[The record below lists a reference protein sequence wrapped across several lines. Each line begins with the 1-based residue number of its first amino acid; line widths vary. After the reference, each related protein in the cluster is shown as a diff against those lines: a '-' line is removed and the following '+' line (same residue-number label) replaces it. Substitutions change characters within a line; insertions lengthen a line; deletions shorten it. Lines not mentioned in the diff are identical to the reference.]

1 MSREEE
7 SHSKKQ
13 TIYSTFPETWT
24 TLLSFDPHYSFPYR
38 LYYALDSLSDPCT
51 LSITPLFPSLCISFF
66 DYFERNSCW
75 SKDDDTERFFLPDFG
90 FDFFSIAF

>member
-66 DYFERNSCW
+66 DYFE
-75 SKDDDTERFFLPDFG
+75 KE
-90 FDFFSIAF
+90 